1 MPKASNKYNPQN
13 STAPCDEVEVVGRTG
28 DIPKIITED
37 QKAATR
43 RVIAGYPGINAED
56 AEEIFLMLGIYPGQ
70 ETDEFKTP
78 PRFLVNSNLPA
89 G

>member
-1 MPKASNKYNPQN
+1 MPKASKYNPQN

-37 QKAATR
+37 QKAAAR
-43 RVIAGYPGINAED
+43 RVIAGHPDND
-56 AEEIFLMLGIYPGQ
+56 AEATRELMLMLGIYPGQ
-70 ETDEFKTP
+70 ETEEFTVSPGSLVSSKT
-78 PRFLVNSNLPA
+78 SS